1 MLPPPP
7 PLPVLVRTFPYNCP
21 YFSVLVRTFC
31 YFSVLDY
38 NLYSSGGEGVRAA
51 DSQCTGPEIDPGR
64 DLVLYSAG
72 RGGEG
77 AATYFSVLVRTF
89 PYLSVLD
96 YGTTTGSI
104 KPSATWCGKKV
115 GNIPYH

>member
-38 NLYSSGGEGVRAA
+38 NLYSSGGEGVRAV

-72 RGGEG
+72 QGGEG
-77 AATYFSVLVRTF
+77 AAT
-89 PYLSVLD
+89 YLSVLD

>member
-21 YFSVLVRTFC
+21 YFSVLVRTFP

-38 NLYSSGGEGVRAA
+38 KLYSSGGEGVRAA
-51 DSQCTGPEIDPGR
+51 DSQSTGPKIE
-64 DLVLYSAG
+64 
-72 RGGEG
+72 RGPG

>member
-7 PLPVLVRTFPYNCP
+7 PLPVLVRTFPYNCL
-21 YFSVLVRTFC
+21 YFSVLVRTFP

-38 NLYSSGGEGVRAA
+38 KLFNSSGEGVRAA
-51 DSQCTGPEIDPGR
+51 DSQSIGLEVDPGR
-64 DLVLYSAG
+64 DLILYSAG

-77 AATYFSVLVRTF
+77 ELRTF